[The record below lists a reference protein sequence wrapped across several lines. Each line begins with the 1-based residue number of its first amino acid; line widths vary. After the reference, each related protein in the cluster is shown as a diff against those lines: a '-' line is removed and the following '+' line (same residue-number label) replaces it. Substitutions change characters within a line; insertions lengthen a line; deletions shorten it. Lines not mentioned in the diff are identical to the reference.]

1 LLCEL
6 NQLFSEYYSLRGD
19 HENSISLTKSGVA
32 NCIKTLGSHSIK
44 TAEKYYELGDVEE
57 VAGRREEALG
67 SFRKARAIFES
78 EQKTNSIS
86 YAMINFKVAR
96 LDLYFGRMQDAEES
110 LMRSLQLFS
119 KNHESCES

>member
-1 LLCEL
+1 M
-6 NQLFSEYYSLRGD
+6 
-19 HENSISLTKSGVA
+19 
-32 NCIKTLGSHSIK
+32 
-44 TAEKYYELGDVEE
+44 EE